1 MAVVSKENDTL
12 IHKKHANDKVFS
24 PGRSCAITVYLVKHV
39 NSILVD
45 YRKYFPGI
53 KT

>member
-12 IHKKHANDKVFS
+12 IHKKHANGKVFS

-39 NSILVD
+39 NTILVD
-45 YRKYFPGI
+45 FHKYFSGI